1 MPLRQLYPDPKGTE
15 THASPTVIDIIAVPG
30 LGPPVK
36 GEVKHAFDTWRT
48 PSDQKGR
55 LWLQHDLPNHIPDSR
70 IFLYQYYTTAT
81 YCQGLDDFRSKAD
94 NLLEAIN
101 IERRD
106 CSDRPILLLGHSM
119 GGLLIKQALIN
130 AHSNAGYSAIKDDT
144 TGIVFFA
151 TPHEFLTQKLG
162 EIGTAIAI
170 ELGHGIQDDL
180 ARTLQA
186 GSIFSE
192 LESWKHQALQY
203 DTVSFWGSSDTIVTR
218 NNVSL
223 GLPVDVA
230 KIVEL
235 DANHRGICK
244 FSNSKKDQYN
254 FKIVVENI
262 KRLCEL
268 AIENTKSQ
276 ETDGQTERHDM
287 LEEIQRVALSMSN
300 ETEQLIMTPSQ
311 ESQLQDDEVVVQES
325 LKSTAGHSTTKDVP
339 VLASSTVQDLHIADV
354 LAVESQNKLYSQMPF
369 ELLIL
374 QEPILQGIRYLNY
387 QKPTIV
393 QEAVLS
399 ALTLC
404 PPRNVI
410 ASYSPGT
417 GRTTALAIALLSRID
432 YHSATQPQALVM
444 VATQFLVRQ
453 TENYIKEV
461 GRFCEGLVV
470 KTITASSRPTA
481 MLEANVIIATPG
493 TLLNCILRR
502 LVDMSQVRYLLM
514 DDVDHVV
521 DLQGLSQECLRVA
534 AVARKSPETVQLLL
548 FSDTSTRASEFLNV
562 MLMSNTLERHE
573 LKGVEL
579 NANKIAHLVF
589 RCSAEEQ
596 KLEIICKLPGVVTT
610 SVLIIFVQTK
620 ASASH
625 IHLALAAEGH
635 AVANL
640 FEADYSDDMEALL
653 KRFHSG
659 EFKVLIT
666 KDYKTRGLDLLSSSM
681 VINYDIPDADACR
694 YLRQVSRAGKAG
706 RSGFAV
712 NLVSNDKEFESLQS
726 VATSQCLNLHE
737 LRSNDWDAVERYWLS
752 TDFMG
757 GSDEEKEEEKERKR
771 DIVGD
776 FLYASFIR
784 QQHLDLLRDPSP
796 LDPSPSADV
805 FSYRKKNLNKG
816 EIALKHA
823 VGLGS
828 QPNVVPVTEPVV
840 DGPRRPVEVGWHPVG
855 GFAGKWFAEETGL
868 GKMITEKINKYPDP
882 TQHWAVLV
890 GDYAHQLWMDENFD
904 VIYTNA
910 KIERDE
916 WRTFPVGE
924 TRFNDDALRRAGE
937 SVIQSIRERQP
948 TYNLITNNCQTY
960 VLQLLDAIKVGVNK
974 EFGTTLAVY
983 ERVFGPGKIKDLFE
997 GEEKPEDQQQHQI
1010 EQGGEPGVEPGTQ
1023 QPIMHPGRSDTV
1035 NLAQDVMNQNTNQLD
1050 TEREMERHED
1060 EKEVKEKK
1068 KKGFFSRFK
1077 RSNS

>member
-1 MPLRQLYPDPKGTE
+1 MPLRQLYPNPKATE
-15 THASPTVIDIIAVPG
+15 NHASPTMIDIIAVPG

-36 GEVKHAFDTWRT
+36 GGAKHVFDTWRT
-48 PSDQKGR
+48 PSGQKGR
-55 LWLQHDLPNHIPDSR
+55 LWLQHDLPDRIPESR
-70 IFLYQYYTTAT
+70 IFLYQYNTTAA
-81 YCQGLDDFRSKAD
+81 YGQGLDDFRSKAD
-94 NLLEAIN
+94 NLLEVID

-106 CSDRPILLLGHSM
+106 CPDRPILLLGHSM

-130 AHSNAGYSAIKDDT
+130 AHSNPGYSAIKDDT

-151 TPHEFLTQKLG
+151 TPHELSTQKLG

-170 ELGHGIQDDL
+170 ELGHGIRDEL
-180 ARTLQA
+180 VRTLQA

-223 GLPVDVA
+223 GLPGDVA

-276 ETDGQTERHDM
+276 GVWDPDASSVETPRISETDGQTERHDM

-311 ESQLQDDEVVVQES
+311 ESQFQDDEVAVQES
-325 LKSTAGHSTTKDVP
+325 LESTAGHSTTKDAP
-339 VLASSTVQDLHIADV
+339 VLARSAVQDLHIADIPT
-354 LAVESQNKLYSQMPF
+354 VESQNKLYSQMPF
-369 ELLIL
+369 ELLIS

-399 ALTLC
+399 ALGLC

-410 ASYSPGT
+410 ASYHPGT
-417 GRTTALAIALLSRID
+417 GRTTALAIALLSRLD
-432 YHSATQPQALVM
+432 YHSTTQPQALVI
-444 VATQFLVRQ
+444 VATQLLVRQ
-453 TENYIKEV
+453 TEKYIKEV

-470 KTITASSRPTA
+470 ETITAPSRPTA

-493 TLLNCILRR
+493 RLLNCIRRR
-502 LVDMSQVRYLLM
+502 LVDMSQMRYLLM

-521 DLQGLSQECLRVA
+521 DIQGFSDQCLRVTA
-534 AVARKSPETVQLLL
+534 GAKKSPETVQLLL
-548 FSDTSTRASEFLNV
+548 FSDLSTPASNFLNV
-562 MLMSNTLERHE
+562 MLRSNTLEKLE

-579 NANKIAHLVF
+579 NANKIVHLVF
-589 RCSAEEQ
+589 RCSGEQQ

-625 IHLALAAEGH
+625 IHLALVAEGH

-640 FEADYSDDMEALL
+640 FEADYSEDLEALL
-653 KRFHSG
+653 KRFQSG
-659 EFKVLIT
+659 EFKVLIIR
-666 KDYKTRGLDLLSSSM
+666 DYKTRGLDLPSSSM

-712 NLVSNDKEFESLQS
+712 NLVSNEKEFESLQS

-737 LRSNDWDAVERYWLS
+737 LKSDDWDAVEHYVSCQFFTLACKGLTNS
-752 TDFMG
+752 GVMG
-757 GSDEEKEEEKERKR
+757 GSDEEKEKEKERKR

-776 FLYASFIR
+776 FL
-784 QQHLDLLRDPSP
+784 
-796 LDPSPSADV
+796 
-805 FSYRKKNLNKG
+805 KKNLNKG

-937 SVIQSIRERQP
+937 SVIHSIRERQP

-997 GEEKPEDQQQHQI
+997 GEEKPEDQEQHQI

-1023 QPIMHPGRSDTV
+1023 QPMHPGRSDTV

-1060 EKEVKEKK
+1060 EKEDKEKK